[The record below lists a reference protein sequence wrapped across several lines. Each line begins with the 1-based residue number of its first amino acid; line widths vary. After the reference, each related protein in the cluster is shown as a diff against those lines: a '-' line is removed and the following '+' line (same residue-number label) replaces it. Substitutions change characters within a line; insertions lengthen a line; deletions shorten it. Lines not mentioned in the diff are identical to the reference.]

1 MELSQKVTESWGE
14 VRWKMLVIFA
24 FFSIIST
31 ILVASVAVAF
41 LNVVIRHENAN
52 LIEERINGVVDSCNR
67 FTPFLLE
74 RVAACRTPAP
84 DSPVVEEY
92 PAAVWPEGQSS
103 VTVLP
108 KGAHGA
114 TKPNWLDKGSFAG
127 IVVDRGNLEI
137 RSFRSVEREGCSV
150 SALVRIRLTESFLKR
165 LSTQAGMEISSSK
178 PVLLRRYR
186 ADQGLVGEI
195 EAAFIPGS
203 TRPVPVPVNARNWET
218 GRFEDW
224 IVGQLRPTYAPTVEG
239 LGRMGM
245 RKASWISPFGAIA
258 IGLAL
263 VYGAGLLLS
272 VRLSQRIVAAIDGL
286 SNAARRVGKG
296 DFSVR
301 LPVHEQDQL
310 GILAS
315 SFNEMTH
322 DLETLREQ
330 EKRNAVLERDVALAQ
345 EVQQYLYPRTR
356 PDLAGAS
363 VWACTTPARVVS
375 GDLYDLLSFRDG
387 KVGLLCADV
396 SGKGVSAALMM
407 SHVQALAHGRL
418 LSADETRTQPPPA
431 TFVQGLNRDLRGRFG
446 NNRYATMFYGEFD
459 SRSKVLRYINA
470 GHMPPILIS
479 ETGEANKLMDGD
491 LPVGLLPQAKYHE
504 LRLDLSKGG
513 AVIVHTDGV
522 TDALNSQGEDFGE
535 ARLMRFCN
543 SLPEGAGAEAIGTL
557 LAGSVV
563 EWAAGAEQFDDVTIL
578 VLSVKGAEPR
588 VSPITPP
595 LLQ

>member
-1 MELSQKVTESWGE
+1 
-14 VRWKMLVIFA
+14 
-24 FFSIIST
+24 
-31 ILVASVAVAF
+31 
-41 LNVVIRHENAN
+41 
-52 LIEERINGVVDSCNR
+52 
-67 FTPFLLE
+67 
-74 RVAACRTPAP
+74 
-84 DSPVVEEY
+84 
-92 PAAVWPEGQSS
+92 
-103 VTVLP
+103 
-108 KGAHGA
+108 
-114 TKPNWLDKGSFAG
+114 
-127 IVVDRGNLEI
+127 
-137 RSFRSVEREGCSV
+137 
-150 SALVRIRLTESFLKR
+150 
-165 LSTQAGMEISSSK
+165 
-178 PVLLRRYR
+178 
-186 ADQGLVGEI
+186 
-195 EAAFIPGS
+195 
-203 TRPVPVPVNARNWET
+203 VPVPVNARNWET